1 MAAIQARGTAV
12 NSPHRQ
18 RGIAL
23 ITAILIV
30 SLAVIA
36 ATAILSAGSMS
47 IQRTSTLQET
57 EKAWWYATGVEAWV
71 KGILQRD
78 ARMNKLDA
86 LSDIWAQPV
95 AGLPIENGFL
105 AGQIS
110 DMQGRFNLNNFGFA
124 DAAGQDSEA
133 AFKKWQTVFIR
144 LFEQLEIE
152 PALARPI
159 SEAIKDWV
167 DRDQNPTPYDG
178 AEDNEYLGNSRGSGQ
193 PPYRTAN
200 RPMMSVTELMAV
212 KGVTPE
218 IYRALLP
225 YVSALPLRTTIN
237 VNTAPEPVLRALAAQ
252 PSPSLEEFIRSRA
265 EKPIENI
272 GELTN
277 SGALTGNDVDIGML
291 GTGSQFFQ
299 LRADANI
306 GNSHV
311 AIYSLYYRPQAGA
324 PLVLMRSTDSE

>member
-1 MAAIQARGTAV
+1 MH
-12 NSPHRQ
+12 SPHRQ

-36 ATAILSAGSMS
+36 ATAVLSAGSMS

-78 ARMNKLDA
+78 ARMNKFDA

-105 AGQIS
+105 AGQIV
-110 DMQGRFNLNNFGFA
+110 DMQGRFNLNNLGLSN
-124 DAAGQDSEA
+124 AAGQDDDKV
-133 AFKKWQTVFIR
+133 FQRWQTVFIR

-178 AEDNEYLGNSRGSGQ
+178 AEDNEYLGSGRQNGQ
-193 PPYRTAN
+193 PAYRAAN
-200 RPMMSVTELMAV
+200 RPMMSVTELMAI

-225 YVSALPLRTTIN
+225 YVSALPTTTTIN
-237 VNTAPEPVLRALAAQ
+237 VNTAPEPVLRALVAQ
-252 PSPSLEEFIRSRA
+252 PSAALQEFISSRM
-265 EKPIENI
+265 EKPAENI

-277 SGALTGNDVDIGML
+277 NSIITSSDVDISMIN
-291 GTGSQFFQ
+291 TGSSYFQ

-311 AIYSLYYRPQAGA
+311 AIYSLYYRPTQGA

>member
-1 MAAIQARGTAV
+1 M

-36 ATAILSAGSMS
+36 ATAVLSAGSLS
-47 IQRTSTLQET
+47 IQRTATLQET

-78 ARMNKLDA
+78 ARMNKIDA

-105 AGQIS
+105 AGQIV
-110 DMQGRFNLNNFGFA
+110 DMQGRFNLNNLGVGDNA
-124 DAAGQDSEA
+124 TGDG
-133 AFKKWQTVFIR
+133 T
-144 LFEQLEIE
+144 
-152 PALARPI
+152 I
-159 SEAIKDWV
+159 SEAIRDWV
-167 DRDQNPTPYDG
+167 DRDQTPTPYDG
-178 AEDNEYLGNSRGSGQ
+178 AEDNEYLAGDRQNGQ
-193 PPYRTAN
+193 PPYRAAN
-200 RPMMSVTELMAV
+200 RPMLSVTELMAI

-225 YVSALPLRTTIN
+225 YVAALPITTQATTIN
-237 VNTAPEPVLRALAAQ
+237 VNTAPEPLMRALVAQ
-252 PSPSLEEFIRSRA
+252 PSAALQEFISSRT
-265 EKPIENI
+265 EKPAESAS
-272 GELTN
+272 ELSQNGIFTAAD
-277 SGALTGNDVDIGML
+277 GVDQAML
-291 GTGSQFFQ
+291 GTGSAYFQ

-311 AIYSLYYRPQAGA
+311 AIYSLYYRPTAGA

>member
-1 MAAIQARGTAV
+1 M

-78 ARMNKLDA
+78 ARVNKLDA

-110 DMQGRFNLNNFGFA
+110 DMQGRFNLNNLGL
-124 DAAGQDSEA
+124 DNTPTTDGTGTGP
-133 AFKKWQTVFIR
+133 AFQKWQIVFIR

-159 SEAIKDWV
+159 SEAIKDWI

-178 AEDNEYLGNSRGSGQ
+178 AEDNEYLGNSRESGQ
-193 PPYRTAN
+193 PPYRAAN

-225 YVSALPLRTTIN
+225 YVSALPVKTTIN
-237 VNTAPEPVLRALAAQ
+237 VNTAPEPVLRALVAQ
-252 PSPSLEEFIRSRA
+252 PSPLLEEFIRSRV

-277 SGALTGNDVDIGML
+277 TGALTGNDVDIGML

-311 AIYSLYYRPQAGA
+311 AIYSLYYRPQTGA